1 MKKFFI
7 GLISCVIILSSSLV
21 YADILGGGDDRYIGF
36 QVAIPFKANGAGLFS
51 GKAEYS
57 ALLIDQRNGY
67 KEGISFTQDIYRNQT
82 MGYLRPSRTFEIG
95 HSRISDHS
103 IPLLTRDQ
111 EGVTQFGL
119 VTGVAAIVVVGAL
132 VTILVVDTTAAIVD
146 CIVEAEVGN
155 ATC

>member
-1 MKKFFI
+1 MKRFLI
-7 GLISCVIILSSSLV
+7 GLIGSVMILGTSLV
-21 YADILGGGDDRYIGF
+21 YADVLGGGDDRYIGF
-36 QVAIPFKANGAGLFS
+36 QVTIPFKTNGAGLFS

-67 KEGISFTQDIYRNQT
+67 KQGIPFTQDIYRNQT

-95 HSRISDHS
+95 HSRISDHT

-111 EGVTQFGL
+111 QGVTQLGL
-119 VTGVAAIVVVGAL
+119 VTGVAAVVVVGVL
-132 VTILVVDTTAAIVD
+132 VTKVLVETSAAVVN
-146 CIVEAEVGN
+146 CIIAAEVGN